1 MGFAHL
7 VSTRA
12 TVEAFKAKYHIPQD
26 VFIEYCQEGNIE
38 DQKVLGVIFI
48 PLMAIP
54 EGGIRFLLDPLLLG
68 TLRFYG
74 LSLNQCLPNFYRIVD
89 NVGWLNRLYNLNFLY
104 NCSGSLKNGYYLKV
118 QDTWIRLVSCLPNS
132 NKNS

>member
-48 PLMAIP
+48 PLMAVP

-89 NVGWLNRLYNLNFLY
+89 YVGWLNRLYNLNFLY

-118 QDTWIRLVSCLPNS
+118 QDT
-132 NKNS
+132 